1 MSDDNLAL
9 HFSPPLDSPGL
20 PGSLPSFVEPAP
32 LVPHQP
38 LRCAAIVPAYNEAGR
53 ITNVLKAVAGA
64 QTIDELLV
72 ICDGCDDTTGDE
84 ARGFA
89 ARWKEKNPGS
99 TLDIRVLELEHNL
112 GKGGA
117 MRHGALH
124 CTAPILLFLDAD
136 LIGLTSEQV
145 DAMVAPMRCDNPEER
160 AAMSLGLF
168 GAARGGIVGWWLS
181 LCHRKVAA
189 ITGQRAIRRDVFLA
203 VPDLTKSRFGVETAI
218 TRYVRCAWKLK
229 VAEVFLHGVT
239 HPIKEEKIGVFRGL
253 RYRMAMYL
261 EILSY
266 IAVDSVRGKAS
277 SRHREEALQ
286 MRRRFSGGISIS
298 DDV

>member
-1 MSDDNLAL
+1 MADDITPSR
-9 HFSPPLDSPGL
+9 FSPPSDANSPFA
-20 PGSLPSFVEPAP
+20 PRFEPAP
-32 LVPHQP
+32 PPPGQP

-53 ITNVLKAVAGA
+53 ITNVLKAIAGA
-64 QTIDELLV
+64 RTVDEIIIV
-72 ICDGCDDTTGDE
+72 TDGCEDSTADE

-89 ARWKEKNPGS
+89 ARFQQEHPDS
-99 TLDIRVLELEHNL
+99 ALRIRVLELEQNM

-124 CTAPILLFLDAD
+124 CTSAILLFLDAD
-136 LIGLTSEQV
+136 LIGLRSEQV
-145 DAMVAPMRCDNPEER
+145 DAMLEPMRLPDAEER
-160 AAMSLGLF
+160 AVMTLGLF

-218 TRYVRCAWKLK
+218 TRYVRCAWKLR

-239 HPIKEEKIGVFRGL
+239 HPIKEEKIGVLRGV
-253 RYRMAMYL
+253 RYRMAMYA

-266 IAVDSVRGKAS
+266 IALDNVRHTAS
-277 SRHREEALQ
+277 SRHRAEVLQ
-286 MRRRFSGGISIS
+286 MRERFSGGPS
-298 DDV
+298 DD

>member
-1 MSDDNLAL
+1 MADETSAL
-9 HFSPPLDSPGL
+9 RYSPPLDTSQPL
-20 PGSLPSFVEPAP
+20 CEPAP
-32 LVPHQP
+32 LPDGQP
-38 LRCAAIVPAYNEAGR
+38 MRCAAIVPAYNEAGR
-53 ITNVLKAVAGA
+53 ITNVLKAIAAARSVHEIIVV
-64 QTIDELLV
+64 T
-72 ICDGCDDTTGDE
+72 DGCEDSTADE

-89 ARWKEKNPGS
+89 ARFKQQHPDS
-99 TLDIRVLELEHNL
+99 ALQIRVLELEQNM

-124 CTAPILLFLDAD
+124 CTAAILLFLDAD
-136 LIGLTSEQV
+136 LIGLRSEQV
-145 DAMVAPMRCDNPEER
+145 DAMLAPMIGPEAER
-160 AAMSLGLF
+160 ADMTLGLF

-218 TRYVRCAWKLK
+218 TRYVRCAWKLR

-239 HPIKEEKIGVFRGL
+239 HPIKEEKIGVLRGV
-253 RYRMAMYL
+253 RYRMAMYA

-266 IAVDSVRGKAS
+266 LALDNVRQRAS
-277 SRHREEALQ
+277 SRHRAEVLQ
-286 MRRRFSGGISIS
+286 MRERFSGASS
-298 DDV
+298 EE